1 MREFKIGKPTRAAYG
16 ETLAEIGEKNKDIVV
31 LDADLSKSTHTYIFA
46 QKFPERFFNFG
57 IAEANMVGAAAGL
70 ARCGKIP
77 FCSSFACFMVNKA
90 YEQIRISVAGSG
102 LNVKFVASHGGISV
116 GEDGFTQQSVED
128 IALMC
133 TFPDFTV
140 VAPADE
146 VYTRWLIKEI
156 AEREGPF
163 YVRTQRPKAP
173 IIYENKNR
181 FEWGKYIKLETGE
194 DVAIFSYGLTVSECL
209 KAHNLL
215 KEKGIKASVY
225 DAPFI
230 KPIDKETILD
240 IAKKIGKIV
249 IVEEHLKDGG
259 LGSRITSFLSEH
271 YPIPVK
277 IIAIENTYAESGKPE
292 ELFDKYGLSYRK
304 IYESVINFIKTNTL

>member
-1 MREFKIGKPTRAAYG
+1 MREFKIGKATRVAYG
-16 ETLAEIGEKNKDIVV
+16 ETLAELGEEFKDIVV
-31 LDADLSKSTHTYIFA
+31 LDADLSKSTHTYLFA

-128 IALMC
+128 IALMS

-146 VYTRWLIKEI
+146 VYTRWLIREVAK
-156 AEREGPF
+156 REGPF
-163 YVRTQRPKAP
+163 YIRTQRPNAP
-173 IIYENKNR
+173 IIYENGKN
-181 FEWGKYIKLETGE
+181 FEWGKYIKLEDGE
-194 DVAIFSYGLTVSECL
+194 DVAIISYGLTVSECL
-209 KAHNLL
+209 KACDLL
-215 KEKGIKASVY
+215 KEKGIKVSVY

-230 KPIDKETILD
+230 KPIDEEILLE
-240 IAKKIGKIV
+240 IAKKIGKIAV
-249 IVEEHLKDGG
+249 VEEHLKDGG
-259 LGSRITSFLSEH
+259 LGSRIASFLSEN
-271 YPIPVK
+271 YPVPMK

-292 ELFDKYGLSYRK
+292 ELFDRYGISYRK
-304 IYESVINFIKTNTL
+304 IFKKIIDFINKT

>member
-1 MREFKIGKPTRAAYG
+1 MREFKIGKATRAAYG
-16 ETLAEIGEKNKDIVV
+16 ETLAELGEEFREIVV

-46 QKFPERFFNFG
+46 EKFPDRFFNFG

-77 FCSSFACFMVNKA
+77 FCSSFACFMVNKS

-102 LNVKFVASHGGISV
+102 LSVKFVASHGGISV

-146 VYTRWLIKEI
+146 VYTRWLIREVAK
-156 AEREGPF
+156 REGPF
-163 YVRTQRPKAP
+163 YIRTQRPKAP
-173 IIYENKNR
+173 IIYENKNN
-181 FEWGKYIKLETGE
+181 FEWGKYIKLEEGD

-209 KAHNLL
+209 KAHDLL

-230 KPIDKETILD
+230 KPIDETTVLEV
-240 IAKKIGKIV
+240 AKKIKRIV
-249 IVEEHLKDGG
+249 VVEEHLKDGG
-259 LGSRITSFLSEH
+259 LGSRVASFISEN
-271 YPIPVK
+271 YPVPVK
-277 IIAIENTYAESGKPE
+277 IIAIDDTYAESGKPD
-292 ELFDKYGLSYRK
+292 ELFDKYGISHKK
-304 IYESVINFIKTNTL
+304 IFEKILDFIG